1 MNAKILL
8 GAFGPLYRLKC
19 FAGNFATQEQIESEF
34 RPVIWMLNW
43 FIGWFLPDCHELFQ
57 AGCWPWPP
65 QCQRHRGLESLICP
79 LLAAFAQT
87 QGGRNNSSRC
97 CSLNVFFYISKIFL
111 YLGNGRV
118 QENVQTHGSKAIT
131 QMINLLSSL
140 KYLHKRRFRFP
151 DLINIFV
158 YMNVSRLNP
167 FDRWESVTKLSW
179 TKIPLKWTSGPR
191 VQIIMGVTWKLSR
204 SMILDWQRTCQSWYW
219 CQLLLRF
226 PWMPTSS
233 LQTSHSELEPQPDQP
248 VKYWKGGGDKL

>member
-1 MNAKILL
+1 MNFSRQGVDPGHPSASATEDLNPWYVLCLRLSHKPK
-8 GAFGPLYRLKC
+8 GA
-19 FAGNFATQEQIESEF
+19 ATI
-34 RPVIWMLNW
+34 
-43 FIGWFLPDCHELFQ
+43 H
-57 AGCWPWPP
+57 
-65 QCQRHRGLESLICP
+65 
-79 LLAAFAQT
+79 
-87 QGGRNNSSRC
+87 QGAV
-97 CSLNVFFYISKIFL
+97 LWTFFYISNIFL

-131 QMINLLSSL
+131 QMIILLSSL

-179 TKIPLKWTSGPR
+179 TKIPLKWMSVPR

-233 LQTSHSELEPQPDQP
+233 LPTSHSELEPQPDQP
-248 VKYWKGGGDKL
+248 VKYWKGGGDKIQTSVLLSLDE